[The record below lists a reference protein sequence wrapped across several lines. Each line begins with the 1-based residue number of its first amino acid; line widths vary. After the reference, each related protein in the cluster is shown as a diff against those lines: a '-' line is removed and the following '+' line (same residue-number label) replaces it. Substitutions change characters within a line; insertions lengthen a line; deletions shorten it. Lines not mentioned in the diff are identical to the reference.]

1 MAADANVRLLF
12 WKLTADAHPTCQGCL
27 VDKVARWP
35 GAFLE
40 TLELWLHS
48 FHSTPTGYQLSRQN
62 PRGSVLQL
70 GNINHEP
77 INLVANEPIS
87 KRLTFDA
94 QGTVSSCTR
103 SRTPFRLLIAYALHR
118 SIPNPI
124 SYFA

>member
-77 INLVANEPIS
+77 I
-87 KRLTFDA
+87 K
-94 QGTVSSCTR
+94 
-103 SRTPFRLLIAYALHR
+103 
-118 SIPNPI
+118 
-124 SYFA
+124 